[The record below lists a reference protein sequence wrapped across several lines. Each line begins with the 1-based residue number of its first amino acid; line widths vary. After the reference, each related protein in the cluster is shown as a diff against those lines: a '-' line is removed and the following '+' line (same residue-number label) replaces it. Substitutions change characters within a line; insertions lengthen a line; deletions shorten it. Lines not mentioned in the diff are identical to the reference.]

1 MKRLLPLLTRTTPLM
16 VRRLFLPTV
25 FALNIMFFQQLPTLK
40 CTQDSLNTSEAI
52 SYIDSNVIMIEVNG
66 TLVG

>member
-1 MKRLLPLLTRTTPLM
+1 MKRLLPLLTRTAPLM

-40 CTQDSLNTSEAI
+40 CTQDSLNTS
-52 SYIDSNVIMIEVNG
+52 
-66 TLVG
+66 